1 MRSRHH
7 GRLPIWHWV
16 PAYEGESATFLFSFF
31 TDLATD
37 GRTLGNRVFL
47 PRTLRG
53 RWNFA
58 NVSRIAL
65 FPIRGNPVRIL
76 LYSTRNG
83 YPRIS
88 RCERNTAEWNVTV
101 NTFNRADDI
110 RRLIFCLMRFER
122 RRDPGVGNINDS
134 LRYCSNFVRI
144 RVCILRMFAPIY
156 YAYTISYISFGNTRV
171 ELLDIYRWLMSSV
184 TDFE

>member
-1 MRSRHH
+1 MGACLSDI
-7 GRLPIWHWV
+7 GCLPTRAS
-16 PAYEGESATFLFSFF
+16 PRRFFFSFF

-58 NVSRIAL
+58 SVSRIAL

-83 YPRIS
+83 RIS
-88 RCERNTAEWNVTV
+88 RGETNTAE
-101 NTFNRADDI
+101 
-110 RRLIFCLMRFER
+110 
-122 RRDPGVGNINDS
+122 
-134 LRYCSNFVRI
+134 
-144 RVCILRMFAPIY
+144 
-156 YAYTISYISFGNTRV
+156 
-171 ELLDIYRWLMSSV
+171 
-184 TDFE
+184 